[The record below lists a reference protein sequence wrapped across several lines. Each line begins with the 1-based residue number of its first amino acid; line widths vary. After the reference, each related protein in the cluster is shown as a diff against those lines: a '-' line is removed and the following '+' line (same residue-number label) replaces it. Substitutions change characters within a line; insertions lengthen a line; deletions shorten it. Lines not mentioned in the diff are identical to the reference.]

1 MFVNNEMAAKA
12 PGNNSPGP
20 VYKLSSSFG
29 KQTES
34 HYESQAEVKI
44 GTAKRFFRR
53 VLDNAPGPGAYNPRG
68 SAFGEQVKSNKR
80 SPEKTAFTTGSR
92 AALTKMFVH
101 RDFDKEKW
109 GLVSPGPD
117 CPQKSA
123 FGLQNRS
130 GNRTAPI
137 VNFTKGLRNVRDR
150 GGESAGPGEYPIK
163 GSVGKQSESHRITLP
178 SFSFPLGTRESRDK
192 TFISR
197 EHEKSSVGQ
206 ISNGP
211 GQFGQTSSVGNQV
224 NSKRTNPPFI
234 KFTKGTRWHREV
246 EDLPGP
252 GAYDV

>member
-1 MFVNNEMAAKA
+1 MTEKKPERVPYWEAFRLDRTWQPGPKLITKTKSACFGPQILSKRITSPCIGFGTGSRYAFQKMFVNNEMAAKA

-68 SAFGEQVKSNKR
+68 SAFGEQ
-80 SPEKTAFTTGSR
+80 
-92 AALTKMFVH
+92 
-101 RDFDKEKW
+101 EKW

-137 VNFTKGLRNVRDR
+137 VNFTKGLRNVVFTILVRYSNMSQGQR
-150 GGESAGPGEYPIK
+150 RRICWTRRIPNK
-163 GSVGKQSESHRITLP
+163 GVSWKAI
-178 SFSFPLGTRESRDK
+178 
-192 TFISR
+192 
-197 EHEKSSVGQ
+197 
-206 ISNGP
+206 
-211 GQFGQTSSVGNQV
+211 
-224 NSKRTNPPFI
+224 
-234 KFTKGTRWHREV
+234 
-246 EDLPGP
+246 
-252 GAYDV
+252 